1 VWWKQSWWRWCSDL
15 FGLVVLLTAPASAR
29 SLWPSDGSSLFTD
42 PRAGTV
48 GDLVTVVVAEGI
60 SAQTQSRTST
70 SRSVSLD
77 LGGGSGALSLFPA
90 AGFESGQ
97 GASNSRAVGSTVGVQ
112 ARITLRVVEVLPRGV
127 LRLAGEREL
136 LLRDEPYRLR
146 ITGFVRRVDIQGD
159 NTVPSDRLSDVRIVL
174 EGPRRPFSGNNPLQW
189 VLDGFGALLRFLFSW
204 LE

>member
-1 VWWKQSWWRWCSDL
+1 MWCSRNWWRWCSEL
-15 FGLVVLLTAPASAR
+15 ALVVGLVAAPAGAG
-29 SLWPSDGSSLFTD
+29 SLWPADGSSLYTD
-42 PRAGTV
+42 QRAGAV

-60 SAQTQSRTST
+60 SAQTQSRS
-70 SRSVSLD
+70 SSARSVTLD

-97 GASNSRAVGSTVGVQ
+97 GASTSRAVGSTVGVQ

-136 LLRDEPYRLR
+136 LLREEPYRLR
-146 ITGFVRRVDIQGD
+146 ITGLVRRVDIQGD

-174 EGPRRPFSGNNPLQW
+174 EGPRRPFTGNNPFLW
-189 VLDGFGALLRFLFSW
+189 ILDGFGVLLRFLFSW

>member
-1 VWWKQSWWRWCSDL
+1 MA
-15 FGLVVLLTAPASAR
+15 LLAAPASAR
-29 SLWPSDGSSLFTD
+29 SLWPSDSPSLFTD
-42 PRAGTV
+42 PRAGAV
-48 GDLVTVVVAEGI
+48 GDLVTVVVTEGI
-60 SAQTQSRTST
+60 SVQTQSRTNT

-97 GASNSRAVGSTVGVQ
+97 GASSSRAVGSTVGVQ
-112 ARITLRVVEVLPRGV
+112 ARITLRVVEVLPQGV